1 MISDATKHH
10 LDVVGSMDIDGVKTH
25 LLVQHGFVVTERDS
39 KRVLARVH
47 RATHVAHSHRL
58 EVEIHEQAGT

>member
-1 MISDATKHH
+1 MISNEIKRH
-10 LDVVGSMDIDGVKTH
+10 LDVVGSMDLDGVKAH

-47 RATHVAHSHRL
+47 RAIHTAHSHRL
-58 EVEIHEQAGT
+58 EVEIHEARA